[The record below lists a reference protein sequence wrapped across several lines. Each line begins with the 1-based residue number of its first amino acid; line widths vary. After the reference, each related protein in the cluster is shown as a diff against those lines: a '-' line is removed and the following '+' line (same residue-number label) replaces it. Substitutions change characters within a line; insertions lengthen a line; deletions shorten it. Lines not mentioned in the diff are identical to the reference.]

1 MVLNYHYHLFED
13 KFIKFNRKENCIHYI
28 KAEVD
33 KEKET
38 ALEMV
43 VGNDSNAKGST
54 EIMTDVKKV
63 ADFCSS
69 LEKEMQDISL
79 LLDELSDNNEEDVS
93 IASQTNLL
101 ALNASIEAARAG
113 EAGRGFA
120 VVADEINTLA
130 QNSKNTATKSN
141 ESQSKVLES
150 VNKIREE
157 TSDLL
162 KVVTEVNDRG
172 ALFAASTEEIA
183 ASSNSVISAANEV
196 KATLEV
202 L

>member
-13 KFIKFNRKENCIHYI
+13 KFIEFNRKENCIHYI

-43 VGNDSNAKGST
+43 VDNDSNAKGST

-79 LLDELSDNNEEDVS
+79 LLDELSDNNEEVVS

-113 EAGRGFA
+113 EAG
-120 VVADEINTLA
+120 
-130 QNSKNTATKSN
+130 
-141 ESQSKVLES
+141 
-150 VNKIREE
+150 
-157 TSDLL
+157 
-162 KVVTEVNDRG
+162 
-172 ALFAASTEEIA
+172 
-183 ASSNSVISAANEV
+183 
-196 KATLEV
+196 
-202 L
+202 

>member
-1 MVLNYHYHLFED
+1 M
-13 KFIKFNRKENCIHYI
+13 
-28 KAEVD
+28 A
-33 KEKET
+33 
-38 ALEMV
+38 

-79 LLDELSDNNEEDVS
+79 LLDELSDNNEEVVS

-120 VVADEINTLA
+120 VVAE
-130 QNSKNTATKSN
+130 
-141 ESQSKVLES
+141 
-150 VNKIREE
+150 
-157 TSDLL
+157 
-162 KVVTEVNDRG
+162 
-172 ALFAASTEEIA
+172 F
-183 ASSNSVISAANEV
+183 V
-196 KATLEV
+196 KGSHYGK
-202 L
+202 